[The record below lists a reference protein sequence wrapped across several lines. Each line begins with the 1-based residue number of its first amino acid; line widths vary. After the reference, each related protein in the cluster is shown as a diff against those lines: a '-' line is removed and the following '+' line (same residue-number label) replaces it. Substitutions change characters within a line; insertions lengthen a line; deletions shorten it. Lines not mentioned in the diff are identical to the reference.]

1 MFDDPIASLRIVC
14 ELLHQGTQR
23 LLQLLP
29 CRLMPDPR
37 GFHPRPYLVKGYQ
50 CQVFADPIPF
60 L

>member
-1 MFDDPIASLRIVC
+1 MFDDPIASLRIIC
-14 ELLHQGTQR
+14 ELRHQGTQH

-37 GFHPRPYLVKGYQ
+37 GHHPRAHLVKGYQ
-50 CQVFADPIPF
+50 CRVCADPISF